1 MNNNKG
7 RAQAATMLNGLY
19 KLEIDSTPG
28 SGRGVLVVRDGQLFG
43 GNAVLAFDGRYRES
57 GPEIAIEITTV
68 QHNDGSGFKPVPDLD
83 QIGLRGRREGNGY
96 LFESGSVLLAG
107 APFTAVMT
115 AIGEEA
121 APPAGVSGAD
131 GIRSGLYSLHIRML
145 DGIDSGNTGLMVLH
159 DGAIRGGD
167 AHFSYVGAY
176 SSAQGR
182 WKGELINRTHT
193 PTMGQRPLF
202 GDREVG
208 IGFSGSYDA
217 HGAEG
222 EATALAGKRS
232 IRFKAVLR
240 RLA

>member
-1 MNNNKG
+1 
-7 RAQAATMLNGLY
+7 MLNGLY
-19 KLEIDSTPG
+19 KIEIDSAHG
-28 SGRGVLVVRDGQLFG
+28 SGRGVLVVRDGHLFG
-43 GNAVLAFDGRYRES
+43 GNAAFALAGRYHES
-57 GPEIAIEITTV
+57 GSDIAIEITTV
-68 QHNDGSGFKPVPDLD
+68 QRNDNSGFKPAPCVDN
-83 QIGLRGRREGNGY
+83 IVLRGRRAGDRY
-96 LFESGSVLLAG
+96 LFEAGSVLSAD
-107 APFTAVMT
+107 APFAAVMT
-115 AIGEEA
+115 ALSEEA
-121 APPAGVSGAD
+121 APPAGANGAD

-159 DGAIRGGD
+159 DGTIRGGD
-167 AHFSYVGAY
+167 AHFDYVGAY

-208 IGFSGSYDA
+208 IGFSGSYDEQ
-217 HGAEG
+217 GAEG

>member
-1 MNNNKG
+1 M
-7 RAQAATMLNGLY
+7 QDGLY
-19 KLEIDSTPG
+19 KIEIAG
-28 SGRGVLVVRDGQLFG
+28 AHGFGRGVLVVRDGHLFG
-43 GNAVLAFDGRYRES
+43 GNAAFALAGRARETGS
-57 GPEIAIEITTV
+57 EIVVEIKTL
-68 QHNDGSGFKPVPDLD
+68 QRNDNLGFRPVPD
-83 QIGLRGRREGNGY
+83 IGTIALRGRREGDQY
-96 LFESGSVLLAG
+96 LFDGNRVLLAG
-107 APFTAVMT
+107 APFTARVT
-115 AIGEEA
+115 AISEEA
-121 APPAGVSGAD
+121 APPAGANAAD
-131 GIRSGLYSLHIRML
+131 GIRSGLYSLQIRML

-159 DGAIRGGD
+159 DGTIRGGD
-167 AHFSYVGAY
+167 AHFDYVGAY

-182 WKGELINRTHT
+182 WKGELINHTHT

-208 IGFSGSYDA
+208 IGFSGSYNE

>member
-1 MNNNKG
+1 
-7 RAQAATMLNGLY
+7 MLNGLY
-19 KLEIDSTPG
+19 KIEIDSAHG
-28 SGRGVLVVRDGQLFG
+28 SGRGVMVVRDGHLFG
-43 GNAVLAFDGRYRES
+43 GNAALALAGRYRETGS
-57 GPEIAIEITTV
+57 DIAIEITTV
-68 QHNDGSGFKPVPDLD
+68 QRNDNSGFKHAPNIDN
-83 QIGLRGRREGNGY
+83 IALRGRREGDRY
-96 LFESGSVLLAG
+96 RFEGGCVLLAG

-115 AIGEEA
+115 AISEDA
-121 APPAGVSGAD
+121 APPAGANAAD
-131 GIRSGLYSLHIRML
+131 GIRNGLYSLNIRML

-159 DGAIRGGD
+159 DGTIRGGD
-167 AHFSYVGAY
+167 AHFDYVGAY
-176 SSAQGR
+176 SSTQGR

-208 IGFSGSYDA
+208 IGFSGTYDEQR
-217 HGAEG
+217 AEG

>member
-1 MNNNKG
+1 
-7 RAQAATMLNGLY
+7 MLNGLY
-19 KLEIDSTPG
+19 KIEIDSAHG

-43 GNAVLAFDGRYRES
+43 GNATLALAGCYREFGS
-57 GPEIAIEITTV
+57 EIAIEITAI
-68 QHNDGSGFKPVPDLD
+68 QRNDGSGFKPVPDVD
-83 QIGLRGRREGNGY
+83 KIALRGRREGDRY
-96 LFESGSVLLAG
+96 RFEGGSVLLAG
-107 APFTAVMT
+107 APWTAVVT
-115 AIGEEA
+115 AISEEA
-121 APPAGVSGAD
+121 APPAGANGAD

-159 DGAIRGGD
+159 DGRIRGGD
-167 AHFSYVGAY
+167 AHFDYVGAY

-240 RLA
+240 WLA

>member
-1 MNNNKG
+1 M
-7 RAQAATMLNGLY
+7 QDGLY
-19 KLEIDSTPG
+19 KIEIAGAHDA
-28 SGRGVLVVRDGQLFG
+28 GRGVLVVRDGHLFG
-43 GNAVLAFDGRYRES
+43 GNAAFAVAGRYRDS
-57 GPEIAIEITTV
+57 GSEIVVEITTL
-68 QHNDGSGFKPVPDLD
+68 QRNDNLGFRPVPDIDTVALH
-83 QIGLRGRREGNGY
+83 GRREGDHY
-96 LFESGSVLLAG
+96 LFDGNSVLLAG
-107 APFTAVMT
+107 APFTARVT
-115 AIGEEA
+115 AISEET
-121 APPAGVSGAD
+121 APPAGANAAD
-131 GIRSGLYSLHIRML
+131 GIRSGLYSLRIRML

-159 DGAIRGGD
+159 DGTIRGGD
-167 AHFSYVGAY
+167 AHFDYVGAY

-182 WKGELINRTHT
+182 WKGELINHTHT

-208 IGFSGSYDA
+208 IGFSGSYDE

>member
-1 MNNNKG
+1 M
-7 RAQAATMLNGLY
+7 QNGLY
-19 KLEIDSTPG
+19 KIEIASAYG
-28 SGRGVLVVRDGQLFG
+28 SGRGVLVVRDGHLFG
-43 GNAVLAFDGRYRES
+43 GNAAFALAGRYRET
-57 GPEIAIEITTV
+57 GADLVIEITTL
-68 QHNDGSGFKPVPDLD
+68 QRNDGSGFRPVPGIDTVAM
-83 QIGLRGRREGNGY
+83 RGRHEGDRY
-96 LFESGSVLLAG
+96 LFEGGSTLLGG
-107 APFTAVMT
+107 APITAVVT
-115 AIGEEA
+115 AISEEA
-121 APPAGVSGAD
+121 APPAGTNAAD
-131 GIRSGLYSLHIRML
+131 GIRSGLYSLQIRML

-159 DGAIRGGD
+159 DGTIRGGD
-167 AHFSYVGAY
+167 AHFDYVGAY

-182 WKGELINRTHT
+182 WKGELINHTHT

-208 IGFSGSYDA
+208 IGFSGTYDE

>member
-1 MNNNKG
+1 
-7 RAQAATMLNGLY
+7 MLNGLY
-19 KLEIDSTPG
+19 KIEIDYAHG
-28 SGRGVLVVRDGQLFG
+28 SGRGVMVVRDGHLFG
-43 GNAVLAFDGRYRES
+43 GNAAVALAGRYRES
-57 GPEIAIEITTV
+57 GSDIAIEVTTV
-68 QHNDGSGFKPVPDLD
+68 QRNDGRGFKPVPGADN
-83 QIGLRGRREGNGY
+83 ITLRGRREGGRY
-96 LFESGSVLLAG
+96 RFEGGSALWAG

-115 AIGEEA
+115 AISEEA
-121 APPAGVSGAD
+121 APPPGTNGAD

-159 DGAIRGGD
+159 DGTIRGGD
-167 AHFSYVGAY
+167 AHFDYVGAY

-208 IGFSGSYDA
+208 IGFSGSYDEQ
-217 HGAEG
+217 GAEG

>member
-1 MNNNKG
+1 M
-7 RAQAATMLNGLY
+7 QNGLY
-19 KLEIDSTPG
+19 KIEIDSAHD
-28 SGRGVLVVRDGQLFG
+28 SGRGVLVVRDGLLFG
-43 GNAVLAFDGRYRES
+43 GNAAFALAGHYRES
-57 GPEIAIEITTV
+57 GSDIAIEITTV
-68 QHNDGSGFKPVPDLD
+68 QRNGGSGFKPAPDCDKLA
-83 QIGLRGRREGNGY
+83 LRAQREGDRY
-96 LFESGSVLLAG
+96 RFEGNSVLTAG
-107 APFTAVMT
+107 VPFSAAVT
-115 AIGEEA
+115 AISEEA
-121 APPAGVSGAD
+121 APPAGTNAAD
-131 GIRSGLYSLHIRML
+131 GIRSGLYSLQIRML

-159 DGAIRGGD
+159 DGTIRGGD
-167 AHFSYVGAY
+167 AHFDYVGAY

-182 WKGELINRTHT
+182 WKGELINHTHT

-208 IGFSGSYDA
+208 IGFSGSYDE

>member
-1 MNNNKG
+1 M
-7 RAQAATMLNGLY
+7 QNGLY
-19 KLEIDSTPG
+19 KVEIDSAHG
-28 SGRGVLVVRDGQLFG
+28 FGRGVMVARDGYLFG
-43 GNAVLAFDGRYRES
+43 GNAALALAGRYLET
-57 GPEIAIEITTV
+57 GQDIAVEIASV
-68 QHNDGSGFKPVPDLD
+68 QRNDNSGFKPVAGIDKVV
-83 QIGLRGRREGNGY
+83 LRGRREGGNRY
-96 LFESGSVLLAG
+96 LFEDGSALLSG

-115 AIGEEA
+115 AISEEA
-121 APPAGVSGAD
+121 APPPGVNGAN

-159 DGAIRGGD
+159 DGTIRGGD
-167 AHFSYVGAY
+167 AHFDYVGAY
-176 SSAQGR
+176 SSARGR

-193 PTMGQRPLF
+193 PTLGQRPLF

-208 IGFSGSYDA
+208 IGFSGSYDE